1 MRICLYSI
9 ILFFIP
15 LFSRGQELF
24 PHNEPASNVP
34 KGVLGTRIFGE
45 SFREISTQRNMLAM
59 RLMYGVTPKLSVY
72 ITATG
77 SNHHGK
83 NLPKDLI
90 THTHIG
96 SQTIYYTQPIQK
108 GVSYSYRFNGL
119 HIYGKYRFLTMD
131 GQNKHFRMAL
141 YGEWSN
147 VKNAHD
153 EAEPNLLDDTKGY
166 GGGLITT
173 YLKKRFAVS
182 LTSGVIIPGNYEE
195 TVPLTN
201 GSSLM
206 THTEVQYGRAII
218 YNLSF
223 GYLLYPKEYKD
234 YNQTNWNVYLEF
246 NGKSYEGARVFQDGQ
261 ELETQSN
268 SLKAGHYVE
277 VHPGVQK
284 IINSNLRIDFSVGFN
299 LINKSYA
306 RFYPLYMIGVQR
318 YFFFKKK

>member
-15 LFSRGQELF
+15 LFSKGQELF
-24 PHNEPASNVP
+24 LHNEPASSVP
-34 KGVLGTRIFGE
+34 KGVFGARIFGE
-45 SFREISTQRNMLAM
+45 SFKEISSQRNMLAI
-59 RLMYGVTPKLSVY
+59 RLMYGITPKLSAY
-72 ITATG
+72 LTATG

-96 SQTIYYTQPIQK
+96 NQTIYYTQPIQK
-108 GVSYSYRFNGL
+108 GISYPYRFNGI
-119 HIYGKYRFLTMD
+119 HIYAKYRFLTMD

-141 YGEWSN
+141 YGEWSHI
-147 VKNAHD
+147 KNAHD

-182 LTSGVIIPGNYEE
+182 LTSGVVIPGNYEE

-206 THTEVQYGRAII
+206 THTEVQYGRALI

-234 YNQTNWNVYLEF
+234 YSQSNWNIYLEF
-246 NGKSYEGARVFQDGQ
+246 NGKSYEGAKVFQDGL
-261 ELETQSN
+261 ELETQSS
-268 SLKAGHYVE
+268 SLKASHYVE
-277 VHPGVQK
+277 VHPGIQRIV
-284 IINSNLRIDFSVGFN
+284 NSNLRIDLSVGFN

-306 RFYPLYMIGVQR
+306 RFYPIYMVGVQR
-318 YFFFKKK
+318 YFYSK